1 MPKSTYPVIE
11 DGEGF
16 EVENGEI
23 MRLAC
28 CDCGLI
34 HDIGFAIEENG
45 KIGVALKRNNRAT
58 AQRRRQLKIKNAAGR
73 AQP

>member
-1 MPKSTYPVIE
+1 MSKSTYPVIE

-16 EVENGEI
+16 EVESGEI

-58 AQRRRQLKIKNAAGR
+58 AQRRRHLKNNNTADR
-73 AQP
+73 VQP